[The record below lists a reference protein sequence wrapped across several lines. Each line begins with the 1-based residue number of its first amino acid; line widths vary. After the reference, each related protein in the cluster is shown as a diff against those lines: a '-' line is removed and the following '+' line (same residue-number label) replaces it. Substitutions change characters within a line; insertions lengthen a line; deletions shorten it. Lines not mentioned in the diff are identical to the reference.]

1 MNFAKTADNATSSML
16 SEVSHGPLT
25 GYKRTWY
32 YRTYLSSIAMHKN
45 WMVAPVKKNFKHVN
59 DSAFWSEDVRILISL
74 DRDFAMCNP
83 ILL

>member
-1 MNFAKTADNATSSML
+1 
-16 SEVSHGPLT
+16 
-25 GYKRTWY
+25 
-32 YRTYLSSIAMHKN
+32 MHKN